1 VGQSPLNT
9 CTSLL
14 SKIYQIPKKKFFR
27 EERDWVRRKVEK
39 IPFIVNTDAQKLSIL
54 EDLIES
60 EVLNYILEA
69 KFPQ

>member
-1 VGQSPLNT
+1 MHIS
-9 CTSLL
+9 SE
-14 SKIYQIPKKKFFR
+14 